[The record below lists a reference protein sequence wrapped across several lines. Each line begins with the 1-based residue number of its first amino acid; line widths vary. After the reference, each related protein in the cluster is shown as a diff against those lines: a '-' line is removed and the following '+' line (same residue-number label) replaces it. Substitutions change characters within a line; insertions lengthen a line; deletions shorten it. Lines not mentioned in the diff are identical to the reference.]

1 MQETVVLIFL
11 GDFFFDARCIN
22 MANTLIDAGMKLN
35 IIDAGENN
43 NQYRDSNIYHINL
56 PDNGV
61 IKYVKFYFQIK
72 KFS

>member
-43 NQYRDSNIYHINL
+43 NQYRGSNIYHINL

-61 IKYVKFYFQIK
+61 IKYVKFYYFLH
-72 KFS
+72 